1 MAERLQELPRVLRM
15 AWLEAVLVLPGSTR
29 DQDWWDSNVLLD
41 RNVAM
46 ELEAGGDVEPLVNP
60 LVDPL
65 PNSTYRQ
72 QFLRYSQQGRSYLPS
87 LALSG
92 MSCHC
97 IMKVETAD
105 TLEVL
110 AMFRLVP

>member
-1 MAERLQELPRVLRM
+1 M

-46 ELEAGGDVEPLVNP
+46 ELEADGDVEP

-65 PNSTYRQ
+65 PNST
-72 QFLRYSQQGRSYLPS
+72 
-87 LALSG
+87 
-92 MSCHC
+92 
-97 IMKVETAD
+97 
-105 TLEVL
+105 
-110 AMFRLVP
+110 

>member
-46 ELEAGGDVEPLVNP
+46 ELEADGDVEPLVD
-60 LVDPL
+60 LL

-72 QFLRYSQQGRSYLPS
+72 QFLRYSQQSRSYLPS

-92 MSCHC
+92 MSYHC
-97 IMKVETAD
+97 IMKVESAD

-110 AMFRLVP
+110 AMFRSVP

>member
-1 MAERLQELPRVLRM
+1 M

-46 ELEAGGDVEPLVNP
+46 ELEADWDVEPHVDP

-65 PNSTYRQ
+65 PNS
-72 QFLRYSQQGRSYLPS
+72 S
-87 LALSG
+87 
-92 MSCHC
+92 SCG
-97 IMKVETAD
+97 TASRPAP
-105 TLEVL
+105 TCP
-110 AMFRLVP
+110 AWPCPACPATAS